1 MQENVF
7 SERLWKAKVRDIL
20 ETYQKK
26 VVLAIKNGYDGVEE
40 NKWTFA
46 GAFLYSLTV
55 ITTIGESFPPFTL
68 LRNLSRGNLVR
79 FNSSIYFNF
88 LVYFNFEI
96 APRCARP

>member
-7 SERLWKAKVRDIL
+7 SEKLWKAKVRDIL

-26 VVLAIKNGYDGVEE
+26 MVTAIKNGYDGMEE

-55 ITTIGESFPPFTL
+55 ITTIGESVSPPPSLSLYLSL
-68 LRNLSRGNLVR
+68 LCTAVSAD
-79 FNSSIYFNF
+79 SSKD
-88 LVYFNFEI
+88 L
-96 APRCARP
+96 RSMSGLL